1 MLKSHEIFHSANGK
15 RLILIAEDEFVNRE
29 ILKEILQDDYELLF
43 AENGKEALEVIRER
57 ADMLA
62 LVILDLIMPE
72 MNGMDVLKQAQA
84 DPATS
89 KIPVIVITTDQE
101 AEVESLTE
109 GASDFI
115 PKPYPKPDVI
125 RARALRAIELR
136 EDRQIISSTERDELT
151 GLYNREYF
159 YRYAEQYDHY
169 HKHVS
174 MDAIVFNINHFHM
187 INERFGRA
195 RGDSVLR
202 HVGQTLREMVK
213 DVNGIVCR
221 READIFLVYCPHGK
235 DYAEMLERASARLS
249 SEGEEDSP
257 IWMRMGVYPNVDKTI
272 EIERRFDRAKTAAD
286 TVHGSFT
293 DKIGLYDEQLHDN
306 ELYLEQLI
314 EDFPTAIRDHQFQVY
329 YQPKFDIQHEKPL
342 LASAEALVRWQHP
355 SQGTITPN
363 VFIPLFE
370 ENGLIQKL
378 DLCVWRET
386 AAQLKRWKE
395 QFGFTVPVSVNVSRI
410 DIYDPHLVDTLSNL
424 LEEFGLTADELSLEI
439 TESAYVANADQVIEC
454 VKSLRNI
461 GFTVSMDDFGTGY
474 SSLNMIS
481 DMPIDALKLDRGFI
495 LSAFGERKNTKMLEM
510 VIDLADYL
518 KVPIIA
524 EGVETEEQMTMLK
537 EMGCKYVQGYYFSR
551 PVPAKDFEQF
561 IIDRRGRNEN

>member
-15 RLILIAEDEFVNRE
+15 RLILIAEDEFINRE
-29 ILKEILQDDYELLF
+29 ILKGILQDDYELVF
-43 AENGKEALEVIRER
+43 AENGKEALDLIQER
-57 ADMLA
+57 ADMLS

-89 KIPVIVITTDQE
+89 KIPVIVITTDQD

-159 YRYAEQYDHY
+159 YSYAEQYDHY
-169 HKHVS
+169 HKHVP

-213 DVNGIVCR
+213 DANGIVCR
-221 READIFLVYCPHGK
+221 READIFLVYCPHGM

-306 ELYLEQLI
+306 ELYLEQLV
-314 EDFPTAIRDHQFQVY
+314 EDFPTAVREHQFQVY

-355 SQGTITPN
+355 TQGTITPN
-363 VFIPLFE
+363 VFIPVFE
-370 ENGLIQKL
+370 KNGLIQKL

-386 AAQLKRWKE
+386 AAQQKLWKE

-439 TESAYVANADQVIEC
+439 TESAYVANADQVIDC

-495 LSAFGERKNTKMLEM
+495 LSAFGERKNTKMLEV
-510 VIDLADYL
+510 VIDLAEYL

-524 EGVETEEQMTMLK
+524 EGVETEEQVTMLK

-561 IIDRRGRNEN
+561 IIDRRDRNED

>member
-43 AENGKEALEVIRER
+43 AENGQEALEVIRER

-89 KIPVIVITTDQE
+89 KSPVIVITTDQE

-169 HKHVS
+169 HKHVA

-410 DIYDPHLVDTLSNL
+410 DIYDPHLVDTLSDL

>member
-169 HKHVS
+169 HKHVA

-386 AAQLKRWKE
+386 AAQQKLWKE

-410 DIYDPHLVDTLSNL
+410 DIYDPHLVDTLSDL

>member
-169 HKHVS
+169 HKHVA

-202 HVGQTLREMVK
+202 HVGQTLLEMVK

-410 DIYDPHLVDTLSNL
+410 DIYDPHLVDTLSDL